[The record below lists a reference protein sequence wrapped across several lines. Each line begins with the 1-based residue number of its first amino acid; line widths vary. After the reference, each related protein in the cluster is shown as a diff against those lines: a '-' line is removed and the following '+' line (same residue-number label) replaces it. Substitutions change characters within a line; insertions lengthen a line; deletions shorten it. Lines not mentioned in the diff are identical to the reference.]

1 MIYIL
6 LVFLILTYIFFLSRN
21 KHSKEETSNGNKIAL
36 ISILFSSLILFIFS
50 LSYDLSDTHEYKK
63 IHDKNVSVRKNIK
76 TIKENIPL
84 LESRLLNSPDDFN
97 GWLMLGKSYSILSD
111 YQKASRAYQVAINL
125 RPNNMDIIK
134 EYILVLRSDSE
145 NINKEI
151 IKKYFKI
158 YLAQTNDPQGLI
170 DQLSFAFSIN
180 DNLLAESTLNNLI
193 NHPEIVNKD
202 QYKNLLTQLINN
214 RSPTQNILDINI
226 MVKGNY
232 PGFFF
237 IILKQKNI
245 NQPFAIKRIEANKSS
260 YNLKITNNDFMIK
273 SNSSIPNQFDF
284 IIKHSA
290 AESFSQDNKPIE
302 VYKKEIK
309 NYQSIKNDILKIN
322 F

>member
-6 LVFLILTYIFFLSRN
+6 LVFLILTYIFFLRRN
-21 KHSKEETSNGNKIAL
+21 KHSKEKTSNGNKIAL

-50 LSYDLSDTHEYKK
+50 LSYDLSDTHKYKK

-84 LESRLLNSPDDFN
+84 LESKLLNSPDDFN
-97 GWLMLGKSYSILSD
+97 GWLMLGKSYSILND

-158 YLAQTNDPQGLI
+158 YLAQTNDAQGLI
-170 DQLSFAFSIN
+170 DQLSFAYSIN

-193 NHPEIVNKD
+193 KHPEIVNKA

-214 RSPTQNILDINI
+214 RSPTQNILDLNI
-226 MVKGNY
+226 IVKKNY
-232 PGFFF
+232 SGFFF

-245 NQPFAIKRIEANKSS
+245 NQPFAIKRIEANKRR
-260 YNLKITNNDFMIK
+260 YNAKITKNDFMIK
-273 SNSSIPNQFDF
+273 DNSNIPNQFDL

-290 AESFSQDNKPIE
+290 TESFSQGNKPIE
-302 VYKKEIK
+302 VYKREIK